1 MNKDVTPS
9 IIKMEDEQLKQLLTE
24 VKETVA
30 TDDVTKNTFS
40 AADLWNIQRNMKPA
54 FRTKLTERWQM

>member
-1 MNKDVTPS
+1 MNNDANPS

-30 TDDVTKNTFS
+30 IDVKESNFS

-54 FRTKLTERWQM
+54 FRTKLTQRWQM

>member
-1 MNKDVTPS
+1 MNNDVTPS
-9 IIKMEDEQLKQLLTE
+9 IIKMGDEQLKQLLTE

-30 TDDVTKNTFS
+30 TEVKENTFS

-54 FRTKLTERWQM
+54 LRTKLTQRWQM